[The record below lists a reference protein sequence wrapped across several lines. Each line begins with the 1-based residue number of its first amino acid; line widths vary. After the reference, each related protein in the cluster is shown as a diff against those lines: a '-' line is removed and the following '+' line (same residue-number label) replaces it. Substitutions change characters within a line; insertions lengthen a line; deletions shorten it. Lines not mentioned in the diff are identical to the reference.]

1 MRILLAQARRTQAEL
16 EAVFSRFL
24 RRFPLLAPLGAA
36 GTITFAILPASP
48 SSIASTQHVSI
59 ERCHTVQLRAS
70 A

>member
-36 GTITFAILPASP
+36 GTVTFVVWAVLAAPLLALLVPLLLLP
-48 SSIASTQHVSI
+48 VSGRGRR
-59 ERCHTVQLRAS
+59 E
-70 A
+70 